1 MSAYNNSSGPCFG
14 PETQV
19 LVMDGQEERLVS
31 CSELRRGDKIVTGLT
46 RDVGRIRCVVE
57 TFAYDYIPVV
67 HFENYNVSLTPWH
80 PVHVMGKWSFPADIA
95 DENGNGYLRVVSRV
109 YNFILQE
116 ETTDHTILLD
126 GRYPSVLLG
135 HGLKDDAGVVNHAY
149 FANYERVVHD
159 LSRMQG
165 WNEGYINLN
174 ALNCIDRDPK
184 SGLVVGLVGPL
195 SVE

>member
-1 MSAYNNSSGPCFG
+1 MSAYNNSRGPCFG
-14 PETQV
+14 PETRV
-19 LVMDGQEERLVS
+19 LVLDGQEEKLVP

-46 RDVGRIRCVVE
+46 RDVGRIRCVIE

-80 PVHVMGKWSFPADIA
+80 PVNIMGIWSFPADIA
-95 DENGNGYLRVVSRV
+95 DKNGNGYLRTVSRV
-109 YNFILQE
+109 FNFILEE
-116 ETTDHTILLD
+116 ETVDHTVLLD
-126 GRYPSVLLG
+126 GRFPSVLLG
-135 HGLKDDAGVVNHAY
+135 HGLTDDAEVLNHAY
-149 FANYERVVHD
+149 FANYGRVVRD

-165 WNEGYINLN
+165 WDEGYIKLN

-184 SGLVVGLVGPL
+184 SGRVAGLMGPL